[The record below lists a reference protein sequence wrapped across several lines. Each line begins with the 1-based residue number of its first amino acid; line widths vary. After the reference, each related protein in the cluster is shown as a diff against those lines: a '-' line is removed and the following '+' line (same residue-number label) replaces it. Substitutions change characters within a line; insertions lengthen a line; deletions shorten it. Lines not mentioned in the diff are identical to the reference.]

1 MGYWGTGYM
10 GPGNRICMWAWD
22 MLTQDMLGL
31 LAQDMWAQDIIIY
44 AWDMLA
50 RDMLGW
56 DTYVGMEY
64 VGTRYAQDM
73 LAWDMLAQNRW
84 AQDMSRVCH
93 GFVVTFTCAV
103 VSILKVCVPN
113 LLEA

>member
-10 GPGNRICMWAWD
+10 GTGNRICMWAWD

-73 LAWDMLAQNRW
+73 LAWDVLAQNSW
-84 AQDMSRVCH
+84 AQDMH
-93 GFVVTFTCAV
+93 G
-103 VSILKVCVPN
+103 IY
-113 LLEA
+113 

>member
-31 LAQDMWAQDIIIY
+31 LAQDMWAQDIMIY

-50 RDMLGW
+50 RDMSGW
-56 DTYVGMEY
+56 DTYVGIEY

-73 LAWDMLAQNRW
+73 LAWGMNGICWHRIGG
-84 AQDMSRVCH
+84 H
-93 GFVVTFTCAV
+93 KTCMDYV
-103 VSILKVCVPN
+103 RIEYVRT
-113 LLEA
+113 